1 MNQPSIPPIDP
12 GILAFDIDGVVAD
25 TMSVFVRLAHERY
38 GLTSLSKQDMLCYNL
53 YDCLGL
59 DKKIIDDLILLT
71 LDEEHTREIPP
82 VPGAPEVL
90 TQLAA
95 AAPLRFITARTTAAS
110 IAEWV
115 FSILPGVPRSR
126 ITVIASGSPDSK
138 LDILQQLGVRYFVED
153 RLETCK
159 HLKEAGIEPLVFEQ
173 PWNRDDPAPG
183 FIRISD
189 WMQLKECLLPLGANL
204 G

>member
-1 MNQPSIPPIDP
+1 MTRPLISSIDP
-12 GILAFDIDGVVAD
+12 GRLAFDIDGVVAD

-38 GLTSLSKQDMLCYNL
+38 GLTQLSKQDMLCYNL
-53 YDCLGL
+53 HDCLDLG
-59 DKKIIDDLILLT
+59 KEIIDDLIVLT

-82 VPGAPEVL
+82 IPGAPEVL
-90 TQLAA
+90 TELAA
-95 AAPLRFITARTTAAS
+95 AAPLRFITARTEADA
-110 IAEWV
+110 IREWI

-126 ITVIASGSPDSK
+126 ITVIASGSPESK
-138 LDILQQLGVRYFVED
+138 LGFLHQLEIGYFVED

-159 HLKEAGIEPLVFEQ
+159 HLKEAGIEPLLFEQ
-173 PWNRDDPAPG
+173 PWNRDEPAPG
-183 FIRISD
+183 CIRISD